1 MMIMEKIVQQL
12 LKPKFPTEAMIELS
26 NNPNGTEVI
35 EIGIPLDKDNS
46 DLYNLCHPRLY
57 GEVKKVNG
65 TWSVNFAIDFL
76 VLKDKWGDLIFEA
89 ETKPIVRTQFKSKE
103 SMISRLQQIYSEYHY
118 KLLNYD
124 FDNNLDIIE
133 QVNAQFDSS
142 IARLQLVDSDWHI
155 DLSEQ

>member
-1 MMIMEKIVQQL
+1 MEKIVQQL